1 VTSSAMQEIDVDFH
15 SGSQKLAGTLA
26 MPQSGFKLPVVLMLP
41 GSGQTDR
48 NNNAKQLKINF
59 FPPLVSALADR
70 GIASFRYDKRGVG
83 ESGGDYW
90 SCGFH
95 DLLADAKEA
104 VSFLSSRSEIDPKR
118 IFVLGH
124 SEGAIIALN
133 LAASDS
139 GVSGAVLL
147 AGSAKTGQ
155 ETIVWQTQKIA
166 SSLTGLNKLIL
177 RLFRIDVVKG
187 VRKNL
192 ARIQS
197 APGDSARIQGRKVNA
212 KWMREFLKHDPK
224 LDLKKLRLPTLA
236 LTGSSDVQVDP
247 EDIALMAE
255 LAAGALEGKVL
266 NELSHL
272 FRQDKDCLGLKGYR
286 KQAKQ
291 PVDPQAVQTVVEW
304 LSSRA
309 GN

>member
-1 VTSSAMQEIDVDFH
+1 MQEIDVYFQ
-15 SGSQKLAGTLA
+15 SGSFKLAGTLA
-26 MPQSGFKLPVVLMLP
+26 MPQSESKSPVALMLQ

-59 FPPLVSALADR
+59 FPPLVSALAAR

-83 ESGGDYW
+83 ASEGDYW

-95 DLLADAKEA
+95 DLVADAQA
-104 VSFLSSRSEIDPKR
+104 AISYLATRPEIDPER

-124 SEGAIIALN
+124 SEGAIVALN
-133 LAASDS
+133 LAASEA
-139 GVSGAVLL
+139 GLSGAVLL

-177 RLFRIDVVKG
+177 RLFRIDVVKS
-187 VRKNL
+187 VSKNL

-197 APGDSARIQGRKVNA
+197 VPGDWARIQGRKVNA
-212 KWMREFLKHDPK
+212 KWMREFLGHDPK
-224 LDLKKLRLPTLA
+224 LDLKNLRLPTLA

-247 EDIALMAE
+247 ADIALMIE
-255 LAAGALEGKVL
+255 LAAPVLEGEVMDG
-266 NELSHL
+266 LSHL
-272 FRQDKDCLGLKGYR
+272 FRQDKEVVGLKGYR

-291 PVDPQAVQTVVEW
+291 PLDPRAVEIVVEW
-304 LSSRA
+304 LSNQV

>member
-1 VTSSAMQEIDVDFH
+1 MQETNVDFQ
-15 SGSQKLAGTLA
+15 SGSFKLAGTLA
-26 MPQSGFKLPVVLMLP
+26 MPQSEAKLPVVLMLP

-48 NNNAKQLKINF
+48 NNNAKQLRINF
-59 FPPLVSALADR
+59 FPPLVAALAAR

-83 ESGGDYW
+83 ASEGDYW

-95 DLLADAKEA
+95 DLVADAQA
-104 VSFLSSRSEIDPKR
+104 AISYLATRPEIDPQR

-124 SEGAIIALN
+124 SEGAIVALN
-133 LAASDS
+133 MAASEA

-147 AGSAKTGQ
+147 AGSAKTGK
-155 ETIVWQTQKIA
+155 ETIVWQTQGIA

-177 RLFRIDVVKG
+177 RLLRIDVVKG
-187 VRKNL
+187 VSKNL

-197 APGDSARIQGRKVNA
+197 VPGDWSRIQGRKVNA
-212 KWMREFLKHDPK
+212 KWMREFLVHDPK

-247 EDIALMAE
+247 ADIALMAE
-255 LAAGALEGKVL
+255 LAAPVLEGQVMDG
-266 NELSHL
+266 LSHL
-272 FRQDKDCLGLKGYR
+272 FRQDKEVVGLKGYR

-291 PVDPQAVQTVVEW
+291 PLDPRAVEIVVEW
-304 LSSRA
+304 LSNQA

>member
-1 VTSSAMQEIDVDFH
+1 MQETNVDFQ
-15 SGSQKLAGTLA
+15 SGSFKLAGTFA
-26 MPQSGFKLPVVLMLP
+26 MPQSEAKLPVVLMLP

-48 NNNAKQLKINF
+48 NNNAKQLRINF
-59 FPPLVSALADR
+59 FPPLVAALAAR

-83 ESGGDYW
+83 ASEGDYW

-95 DLLADAKEA
+95 DLVADAQA
-104 VSFLSSRSEIDPKR
+104 AIAYLATRPEIEPQR

-124 SEGAIIALN
+124 SEGAIVALN
-133 LAASDS
+133 MAASEA

-147 AGSAKTGQ
+147 AGSAKTGK
-155 ETIVWQTQKIA
+155 ETIVWQTQGIA

-177 RLFRIDVVKG
+177 RLLRIDVVKG
-187 VRKNL
+187 VSKNL

-197 APGDSARIQGRKVNA
+197 VPGDWSRIQGRKVNA
-212 KWMREFLKHDPK
+212 KWMREFLVHDPK

-247 EDIALMAE
+247 ADIALMTE
-255 LAAGALEGKVL
+255 LAAPVLEGEVMDG
-266 NELSHL
+266 LSHL
-272 FRQDKDCLGLKGYR
+272 FRQDKEVVGLKGYR

-291 PVDPQAVQTVVEW
+291 PLDPRAVEIVVEW
-304 LSSRA
+304 LSNQA

>member
-1 VTSSAMQEIDVDFH
+1 MQETNVDFQ
-15 SGSQKLAGTLA
+15 SGSFKLAGTLA
-26 MPQSGFKLPVVLMLP
+26 MPQSESKLPVVLMLP

-59 FPPLVSALADR
+59 FPPLVSALAAR

-83 ESGGDYW
+83 ASVGDYW

-95 DLLADAKEA
+95 DLVADAQA
-104 VSFLSSRSEIDPKR
+104 AISYLATRPEIDPQR

-133 LAASDS
+133 LAASEA

-147 AGSAKTGQ
+147 AGSAKTGK

-177 RLFRIDVVKG
+177 RLFRIDVVNG
-187 VRKNL
+187 VSKNL

-197 APGDSARIQGRKVNA
+197 VPGDWARIQGRKVNA
-212 KWMREFLKHDPK
+212 KWMKDFLVHDPK
-224 LDLKKLRLPTLA
+224 LDLKNLRLPALA

-247 EDIALMAE
+247 ADIALMAE
-255 LAAGALEGKVL
+255 LAASALEGQVMDG
-266 NELSHL
+266 LSHL
-272 FRQDKDCLGLKGYR
+272 FRQDKEVVGLKSYR

-291 PVDPQAVQTVVEW
+291 PLDPRAVEIVVEW
-304 LSSRA
+304 LSNQA

>member
-1 VTSSAMQEIDVDFH
+1 MQRMQEIGVDFQ
-15 SGSQKLAGTLA
+15 SGSFQLAGTLA
-26 MPQSGFKLPVVLMLP
+26 VPQTGSQSPVVLMLP
-41 GSGQTDR
+41 GSGRTDR

-59 FPPLVSALADR
+59 FPPMVSALAAQ

-83 ESGGDYW
+83 ASEGNFW

-95 DLLADAKEA
+95 DLVTDAGAAISHLAT
-104 VSFLSSRSEIDPKR
+104 RPEIDANQ

-133 LAASDS
+133 LAAGDAR
-139 GVSGAVLL
+139 VSGAVLL
-147 AGSAKTGQ
+147 AGSAKTGE
-155 ETIVWQTQKIA
+155 ETIVWQSKKIA
-166 SSLTGLNKLIL
+166 SSLTGLNKQIL

-197 APGDSARIQGRKVNA
+197 VPGDSARIQGRKVNA
-212 KWMREFLKHDPK
+212 KWMREFLRHDPK
-224 LDLKKLRLPTLA
+224 PDLEKLQIPTLA

-247 EDIALMAE
+247 ADIEVMAE
-255 LAAGALEGKVL
+255 MAAPALEGQVMDG
-266 NELSHL
+266 LSHL
-272 FRQDKDCLGLKGYR
+272 FRQDKDTVGLKGYR

-291 PVDPQAVQTVVEW
+291 PLDARAVELVVQW
-304 LSSRA
+304 LSSRTR
-309 GN
+309 N